1 MLVCS
6 SACSHPLFL
15 SPDVCRRRRLAPLA
29 QEWRSFRARLVAL
42 ETEHSG
48 NLFLGDDTAPSDNL
62 PWRLSSFST
71 PSPPRPS
78 ADASPPAASS
88 ATRLAPPP
96 WVQAGGHTPA
106 APAPAS
112 SFTSTAASQAA
123 VPSTSAPANNSG
135 ASSNRE
141 GKHCCCCQHP
151 IFAAAC
157 SRRSPACARCRLL
170 PKG

>member
-1 MLVCS
+1 MPMLVCS

-15 SPDVCRRRRLAPLA
+15 SPDVCRRRLAPLA

-48 NLFLGDDTAPSDNL
+48 NLFLGDDAAPSDNL
-62 PWRLSSFST
+62 PWRLSSFLT
-71 PSPPRPS
+71 PSPP
-78 ADASPPAASS
+78 PPAASS

-96 WVQAGGHTPA
+96 GVQAGGHTPA

-112 SFTSTAASQAA
+112 GFTSTAASQAA
-123 VPSTSAPANNSG
+123 VPSTSAPANNSV

-141 GKHCCCCQHP
+141 GKTP
-151 IFAAAC
+151 LLLTPNFC
-157 SRRSPACARCRLL
+157 SRLLLTTPACARCRLL

>member
-1 MLVCS
+1 MPVCS
-6 SACSHPLFL
+6 SACSHRLSL
-15 SPDVCRRRRLAPLA
+15 SPDVCRLAPLA

-42 ETEHSG
+42 ETEHGG
-48 NLFLGDDTAPSDNL
+48 NLFLGDDAAPSDNL
-62 PWRLSSFST
+62 PWRLSSFLT

-96 WVQAGGHTPA
+96 GVQAGGHTPA

-112 SFTSTAASQAA
+112 GFTSTAASQAA
-123 VPSTSAPANNSG
+123 VPSTSAPANNSV

-141 GKHCCCCQHP
+141 GKTP
-151 IFAAAC
+151 LLLTPNVC
-157 SRRSPACARCRLL
+157 SRLLLTTPACARCRLL